1 MAKNEALFFGESVD
15 RDKDDED
22 SARRQ
27 RFFSEPSK
35 FATVVGQVVAPK
47 KHDVF
52 QTLQETLGVLKDE
65 AEVSRDSHK
74 KEGLWCHPF
83 EIPRHPIEQI
93 ELKNEEIALQ
103 RQQSKMI
110 ESLTPDDF
118 TEIEQV
124 MKKDKEDPVVHSGER
139 LPFYQKLSI
148 SGGDISGVSIDEL
161 QQAAKL
167 LVEALFIRSKYMA
180 LSMQSFCPTT
190 ARKLKTVHAD
200 FDVDSHYFHLRKNS
214 SNEELEETCFQPY
227 SVQSPYDIDIP
238 GDCGY
243 LFDMSDGVIQITAC
257 KRDSTSNVT
266 VNEDAK
272 PVMHPGPN
280 LQEFFA
286 DQNILLALST
296 HGPIKSFAHRR
307 LKYLDSRY
315 SLHSLLNENREL
327 AAMIDVPHRD
337 FYNVRKVDT
346 HVHAASCMNHKHL
359 LRFIKGR

>member
-1 MAKNEALFFGESVD
+1 MADGGTGPVERPPDLSLDLSVKPSEIPENSHSSERLFSP
-15 RDKDDED
+15 D

-148 SGGDISGVSIDEL
+148 SGGDISGVC
-161 QQAAKL
+161 
-167 LVEALFIRSKYMA
+167 LFRF
-180 LSMQSFCPTT
+180 L
-190 ARKLKTVHAD
+190 
-200 FDVDSHYFHLRKNS
+200 
-214 SNEELEETCFQPY
+214 
-227 SVQSPYDIDIP
+227 
-238 GDCGY
+238 
-243 LFDMSDGVIQITAC
+243 
-257 KRDSTSNVT
+257 
-266 VNEDAK
+266 
-272 PVMHPGPN
+272 
-280 LQEFFA
+280 
-286 DQNILLALST
+286 T
-296 HGPIKSFAHRR
+296 H
-307 LKYLDSRY
+307 
-315 SLHSLLNENREL
+315 
-327 AAMIDVPHRD
+327 
-337 FYNVRKVDT
+337 
-346 HVHAASCMNHKHL
+346 
-359 LRFIKGR
+359 